1 MDADPQSSPGEVPP
15 AADRPA
21 GTRRGTVLGAVV
33 AAAVVAVVVVTGTA
47 GSGPAEPAPAAAPAP
62 VVPVAPPAPAAPVA
76 APAAAPALRAT
87 AVRLPTLGVDSTLVD
102 LDVGADGVLIP
113 PADPDLA
120 GWYRRGA
127 VPGEQGPTVIAG
139 HVDSRTGP
147 AVFFRLGELGPGDPV
162 EVARS
167 DGRSYGYRVVSVE
180 HHPKDAFPTALVYGP
195 APGSVLR
202 LVTCGGEFDARRRHY
217 RDNVV
222 VTAVPAL
229 PANAAST
236 LEPRHTDGTAETP

>member
-1 MDADPQSSPGEVPP
+1 VDADATSTHGARQ
-15 AADRPA
+15 RA
-21 GTRRGTVLGAVV
+21 GLGAVLAV
-33 AAAVVAVVVVTGTA
+33 GVVVAVVVTGTLVR
-47 GSGPAEPAPAAAPAP
+47 GEEP
-62 VVPVAPPAPAAPVA
+62 VPVAATPRAVVALDTPSAPV
-76 APAAAPALRAT
+76 PVAPALRAT

-102 LDVGADGVLIP
+102 LDVDAAGVLVP
-113 PADPDLA
+113 PVDPDVA

-139 HVDSRTGP
+139 HVDSRAGP
-147 AVFFRLGELGPGDPV
+147 AVFFRLDELAPGDPV

-167 DGRSYGYRVVSVE
+167 DGRAFAYRVVSVE
-180 HHPKDAFPTALVYGP
+180 SHPKDAFPTALVYGP

-202 LVTCGGEFDARRRHY
+202 LVTCGGEFDPRRRHY

-229 PANAAST
+229 VAGAATT
-236 LEPRHTDGTAETP
+236 LEPRHTDGTARTP